1 MALTYPNAAG
11 YAVETFIPSGD
22 LSGASDIISQTGTI
36 VSGAGTIV
44 YLQVLGIITASGKYT
59 KHAPAA
65 VDGSQNA
72 VALACFAVDA
82 TSGDVVTKVY
92 TAGEFAMDAL
102 TWNAATNTDALK
114 LAVFPPTSAIK
125 VRKLAYG
132 AA

>member
-11 YAVETFIPSGD
+11 YAVETFVPSGD

-72 VALACFAVDA
+72 VALACFWFSVHAAV
-82 TSGDVVTKVY
+82 
-92 TAGEFAMDAL
+92 AL
-102 TWNAATNTDALK
+102 GW
-114 LAVFPPTSAIK
+114 
-125 VRKLAYG
+125 
-132 AA
+132 